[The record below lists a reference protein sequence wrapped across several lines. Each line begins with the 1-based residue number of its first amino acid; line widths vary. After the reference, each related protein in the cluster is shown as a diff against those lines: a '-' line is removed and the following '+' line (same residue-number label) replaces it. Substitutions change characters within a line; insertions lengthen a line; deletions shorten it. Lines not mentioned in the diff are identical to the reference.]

1 MFGKGYLLENH
12 KKSDTYQSDTY
23 MANHR
28 SRIICPKCRKKGG
41 TLTTRLTG
49 HSKKSLSAY
58 IQHYDPLTKT
68 GKSPCYISRNGIAHI
83 NLTDKR
89 YESEYKPLVKY
100 WRIAAGNHLLNE
112 EQSDKL
118 LDQAV
123 RLLRDM
129 GWPDHSLD
137 AHDKFFA
144 DLYEILVE
152 EFALQY
158 QQKSIKITHDDIAK
172 KHFKKQLNDA
182 LSLTEKRKK
191 NNKKQRRR
199 ITS

>member
-1 MFGKGYLLENH
+1 
-12 KKSDTYQSDTY
+12 
-23 MANHR
+23 MAKR
-28 SRIICPKCRKKGG
+28 TSKIICPKCRKKGG

-49 HSKKSLSAY
+49 HSKKSLSVY
-58 IQHYDPLTKT
+58 VQHYDPLKKT
-68 GKSPCYISRNGIAHI
+68 DKSQCYISRHGIAHI
-83 NLTDKR
+83 SLTDKR

-100 WRIAAGNHLLNE
+100 WRIAARDHILNE

-123 RLLRDM
+123 RLLIDI

-172 KHFKKQLNDA
+172 KHFKKQLKDA
-182 LSLTEKRKK
+182 LSRTEKRKK
-191 NNKKQRRR
+191 NNRRQRRR
-199 ITS
+199 IRS